1 MSRKTGKEVRM
12 DFYGFY
18 TGTEF
23 EAYDYL
29 GAHMEGG
36 EGIFRTFAPGAKHIA
51 VIGDFNQWT
60 DTPMSK
66 IYDGNFWECRI
77 PGVRPG
83 MKYKYRICDQNGHCL
98 DRCDPFGRYM
108 ELRPHN
114 ASVLWEQESF
124 RFTDS
129 RWMKKRTR
137 SEEHTSELRHRT

>member
-60 DTPMSK
+60 AGAK
-66 IYDGNFWECRI
+66 
-77 PGVRPG
+77 PGWSGKTIEIFLNVSLKRP
-83 MKYKYRICDQNGHCL
+83 
-98 DRCDPFGRYM
+98 DR
-108 ELRPHN
+108 E
-114 ASVLWEQESF
+114 
-124 RFTDS
+124 
-129 RWMKKRTR
+129 
-137 SEEHTSELRHRT
+137 